1 MLSPLEKKRAT
12 YLSFFKD
19 GVADGLLSGI
29 IDDSK
34 RSSAYYKQGY
44 DFGLVMYAKS
54 RLDIV
59 VEMEREMI
67 INKRD
72 DMMPNWAEAMLEVEG
87 LINEEV
93 SKLTKKGEHK
103 IAKILVN
110 SLKVIK
116 RGY

>member
-44 DFGLVMYAKS
+44 DFGLVLYDDLYGKDWETAKQE
-54 RLDIV
+54 L
-59 VEMEREMI
+59 
-67 INKRD
+67 
-72 DMMPNWAEAMLEVEG
+72 L
-87 LINEEV
+87 
-93 SKLTKKGEHK
+93 GE
-103 IAKILVN
+103 
-110 SLKVIK
+110 
-116 RGY
+116 